1 MHSFESVCER
11 YGITKGALSQYIKNR
26 IEEVNKDG
34 EHIIKSGQKIYF
46 DDIAI
51 ARLDKMRNFVSNIE
65 LANEVA
71 EQEAKI
77 ALLADNRKLRAKIEK
92 LQEEKIQALADVT
105 VAYKKLEDIRANFL
119 EVSKVMRLES
129 AQDKAAA
136 AAAKEKAAAA
146 AAEKEKIQQ
155 ELQAA
160 MQEIGQYKGI
170 AQANADEAAQ
180 AKAELAKMQAQ
191 QIATTEKIAA
201 LQEATKKA
209 EEALRA
215 EKQKSWWQKLLGR

>member
-34 EHIIKSGQKIYF
+34 EHIIRSGQKIYF
-46 DDIAI
+46 DDVAI
-51 ARLDKMRNFVSNIE
+51 KRLDQMRNFVSNIE

-77 ALLADNRKLRAKIEK
+77 ALLAENRKLRAKIEK
-92 LQEEKIQALADVT
+92 LQEEKTQALADVT

-119 EVSKVMRLES
+119 EASKVMRLES

-136 AAAKEKAAAA
+136 TAAKEQAAA
-146 AAEKEKIQQ
+146 AAEEKKQVEQ

-160 MQEIGQYKGI
+160 KEEIGQYKGI
-170 AQANADEAAQ
+170 AQAQADEAAK
-180 AKAELAKMQAQ
+180 AKAALVQAQ
-191 QIATTEKIAA
+191 EQQLASERKIAE
-201 LQEATKKA
+201 LQATVTAAQEEVKA
-209 EEALRA
+209 ERN
-215 EKQKSWWQKLLGR
+215 KSIWQKIFGR

>member
-11 YGITKGALSQYIKNR
+11 YGITKGALSQYIRPR

-34 EHIIKSGQKIYF
+34 EHIIRSGQKIYF
-46 DDIAI
+46 DDVAI
-51 ARLDKMRNFVSNIE
+51 ARLDKMRNFVSNVE

-77 ALLADNRKLRAKIEK
+77 ALLAENRKLRAKIEK
-92 LQEEKIQALADVT
+92 LQEEKTQALADVT

-119 EVSKVMRLES
+119 EASKTMRIES

-136 AAAKEKAAAA
+136 TAAKEQAAA
-146 AAEKEKIQQ
+146 AAEEKKQVQQ

-160 MQEIGQYKGI
+160 KEEIGKHKAI
-170 AQANADEAAQ
+170 AQAQADEAAR
-180 AKAELAKMQAQ
+180 AKAALVKAQEQQLAS
-191 QIATTEKIAA
+191 ERKIAE
-201 LQEATKKA
+201 LQAAAKKA
-209 EEALRA
+209 QEELKA
-215 EKQKSWWQKLLGR
+215 EKSKSWWQKLIGR

>member
-1 MHSFESVCER
+1 MHSFERVCER
-11 YGITKGALSQYIKNR
+11 YGITKGALSQYIR
-26 IEEVNKDG
+26 PRMEEINKDG
-34 EHIIKSGQKIYF
+34 EHIIRSGQKIYF
-46 DDIAI
+46 DDVAI

-77 ALLADNRKLRAKIEK
+77 ALLAENRKLRAKIEK
-92 LQEEKIQALADVT
+92 LQEEKTQALADVT
-105 VAYKKLEDIRANFL
+105 VVYKKLEDIRANFL
-119 EVSKVMRLES
+119 EASKVMRLES

-136 AAAKEKAAAA
+136 EAAKEQAALAA
-146 AAEKEKIQQ
+146 KEQEKIQK
-155 ELQAA
+155 ELQAVK
-160 MQEIGQYKGI
+160 EDIGKYKGI
-170 AQANADEAAQ
+170 AQANADAAAQ

>member
-1 MHSFESVCER
+1 
-11 YGITKGALSQYIKNR
+11 
-26 IEEVNKDG
+26 
-34 EHIIKSGQKIYF
+34 
-46 DDIAI
+46 
-51 ARLDKMRNFVSNIE
+51 
-65 LANEVA
+65 
-71 EQEAKI
+71 
-77 ALLADNRKLRAKIEK
+77 
-92 LQEEKIQALADVT
+92 
-105 VAYKKLEDIRANFL
+105 
-119 EVSKVMRLES
+119 MRLES

-136 AAAKEKAAAA
+136 TAAKEQAALAA
-146 AAEKEKIQQ
+146 KEQEKIQK
-155 ELQAA
+155 ELQAVK
-160 MQEIGQYKGI
+160 EDIGKYKGI

>member
-11 YGITKGALSQYIKNR
+11 YGITKGALSQYIRPR

-34 EHIIKSGQKIYF
+34 EHIIRSGQKIYF
-46 DDIAI
+46 DDVAI
-51 ARLDKMRNFVSNIE
+51 ARLDKMRNFVSNVE

-77 ALLADNRKLRAKIEK
+77 ALLAENRKLRAKIEK
-92 LQEEKIQALADVT
+92 LQEEKTQALADVT

-119 EVSKVMRLES
+119 EASKTMRIES

-136 AAAKEKAAAA
+136 TAAKEQAALAA
-146 AAEKEKIQQ
+146 KEQEKIQK
-155 ELQAA
+155 ELQAVK
-160 MQEIGQYKGI
+160 EDIGKYKGI

>member
-46 DDIAI
+46 DDVAVE
-51 ARLDKMRNFVSNIE
+51 RLDKMRNFVSNIE

-71 EQEAKI
+71 TQEAKI
-77 ALLADNRKLRAKIEK
+77 ALLAENRKLRAKIEK
-92 LQEEKIQALADVT
+92 LQEEKTQALADVAA
-105 VAYKKLEDIRANFL
+105 AYKQLESVRTNYV

-136 AAAKEKAAAA
+136 TAAKEQAAAA

-155 ELQAA
+155 ELQEA
-160 MQEIGQYKGI
+160 MQNIGQYKGI
-170 AQANADEAAQ
+170 AQVNADEATR
-180 AKAELAKMQAQ
+180 AKEELAKVKEQ
-191 QIATTEKIAA
+191 QLAAERKIAE
-201 LQEATKKA
+201 LQAAKSQA
-209 EEALRA
+209 EEALQA
-215 EKQKSWWQKLLGR
+215 EKSKSWWQRLLGK